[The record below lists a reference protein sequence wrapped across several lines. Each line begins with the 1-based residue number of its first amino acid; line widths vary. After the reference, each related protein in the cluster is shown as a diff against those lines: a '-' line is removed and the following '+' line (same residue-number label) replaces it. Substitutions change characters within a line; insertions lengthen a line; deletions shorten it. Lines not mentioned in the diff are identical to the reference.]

1 MNGKHIFCFSLIIL
15 SVVMGLH
22 WFKNKPKPKKK
33 VSDRPRVALNLD
45 DLQIQDEDPDGKKP
59 VKDPENPDEPEE
71 NPENQ
76 GDPNDPDSSTG
87 KDPDSKDPKDPDQG
101 DNPEVATASGTVP
114 VTDNASAA
122 IDIPPELNDP
132 IILAVKA
139 IPRNP
144 FEPSPYAQLVEKLRE
159 LEEKPDEEEIKKVTE
174 LLRANFTA
182 TIKTRKELVAV
193 IDSRLYRKGDLFQN
207 REITDI
213 GAELVSLD
221 TESKLFLIPKVG
233 VEVSIASDG
242 TYTFEDSYKK
252 N

>member
-1 MNGKHIFCFSLIIL
+1 MKGKHIFCFSLIIL

-22 WFKNKPKPKKK
+22 WFKNKPKPRKK

-45 DLQIQDEDPDGKKP
+45 DLQIQDEDPDGKEP
-59 VKDPENPDEPEE
+59 QDPKNPDEPGDD
-71 NPENQ
+71 PES
-76 GDPNDPDSSTG
+76 GSE
-87 KDPDSKDPKDPDQG
+87 KDPKDPDANSNE
-101 DNPEVATASGTVP
+101 DPENPPDPPEVANASDTQSVSETASGTS
-114 VTDNASAA
+114 DL
-122 IDIPPELNDP
+122 PPEFNDP
-132 IILAVKA
+132 VIIAVKA

-159 LEEKPDEEEIKKVTE
+159 LEEKPDEEEIQKNTE
-174 LLRANFTA
+174 LISANFTA

-193 IDSRLYRKGDLFQN
+193 IDSRLYRKGDLFNN
-207 REITDI
+207 RKITEI

-233 VEVSIASDG
+233 VKVSIASDG
-242 TYTFEDSYKK
+242 SYTFEDSYRK